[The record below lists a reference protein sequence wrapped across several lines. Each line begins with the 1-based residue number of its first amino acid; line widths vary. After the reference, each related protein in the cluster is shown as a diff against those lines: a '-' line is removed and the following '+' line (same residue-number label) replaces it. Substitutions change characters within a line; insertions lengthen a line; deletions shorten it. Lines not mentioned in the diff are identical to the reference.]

1 MVYYLQ
7 INTKIHTIKM
17 PKNILITGGT
27 GLVGTRLSEK
37 LLEKGYNVSLLSRHA
52 GEGKIRKYRWDLNAN
67 YIDEQALA
75 QADSIVHLAGA
86 GVFDKRWTPAY
97 KKEIMDSRVK
107 STRLL
112 GEKLASTT
120 HHVQSVICASAIGL
134 YGFDTGS
141 AWQME
146 DAPQGQGYLA
156 EVTANWEKAAE
167 LIEATGIRTARIR
180 IGIVLSD
187 KGGALVEMGNPV
199 KFGIGS
205 PMGTG
210 DQYVSWIHIDDL
222 CDMFIYAIENNF
234 MQGAYNAAAPEPVTN
249 KTFIHEIAAVLK
261 KPLWAP
267 NIPGFVLKLVV
278 GAEAGAVLLGGN
290 RVSPK
295 KIQDQ
300 GFKFNYAELK
310 PALQDLLL
318 KHK

>member
-7 INTKIHTIKM
+7 INTKIATIKM

-37 LLEKGYNVSLLSRHA
+37 LLEKGYNVSLLSRQA
-52 GEGKIRKYRWDLNAN
+52 GEGRIRKYRWDLKTH

-75 QADSIVHLAGA
+75 QADCIVHLAGA

-97 KKEIMDSRVK
+97 KKEIMDSRVE

-112 GEKLASTT
+112 AEKLASAA
-120 HHVQSVICASAIGL
+120 HHVASVICASAIGL

-141 AWQME
+141 EWQTE
-146 DAPQGQGYLA
+146 EAPQGQGYLA
-156 EVTANWEKAAE
+156 EVTANWEKAAQA
-167 LIEATGIRTARIR
+167 IEATGVRTAKIR

-187 KGGALVEMGNPV
+187 KGGALTEMSNPV

-210 DQYVSWIHIDDL
+210 QQYVSWIHIDDL
-222 CDMFIYAIENNF
+222 CDMFIYAIENNS
-234 MQGAYNAAAPEPVTN
+234 MVGAYNAAAPEPVTN
-249 KTFIHEIAAVLK
+249 KMLIHEIAAVLK

-267 NIPGFVLKLVV
+267 NVPGFALKLIV
-278 GAEAGAVLLGGN
+278 GGEASAVLLGGN

-295 KIQDQ
+295 KVQDQ
-300 GFKFNYAELK
+300 GFKFKYNTLK
-310 PALQDLLL
+310 PALEDLLL